1 VHDQDLE
8 VAKKLLG
15 GDAVAF
21 QQFFDG
27 YFPRLYRFILR
38 RTAGD
43 GDSARDIVQAALIK
57 GVRKL
62 DAYRGEA
69 SLYTWLCQIARRE
82 LLDQVAKAATERRRI
97 VRLEEDP
104 SVRATLESMDW
115 ATESDPDALLQRAD
129 VAELVHAALDYLPSK
144 YARLLE
150 LKYVQELPVD
160 DIAANM
166 GLTAISVQ
174 SLLARARSAFREACH
189 ALSDGLEDFGLA
201 ADTLSDRGPS
211 R

>member
-1 VHDQDLE
+1 VHDQDLQL
-8 VAKKLLG
+8 AQKLLG

-38 RTAGD
+38 RTEGD
-43 GDSARDIVQAALIK
+43 ADSARDIVQAALIK

-82 LLDQVAKAATERRRI
+82 LLDQVEKAATERRRI
-97 VRLEEDP
+97 VRMEEDP

-115 ATESDPDALLQRAD
+115 ATESDPDALLERAD
-129 VAELVHAALDYLPSK
+129 VAELVHAALDYLPMK

-160 DIAANM
+160 DIAARL
-166 GLTAISVQ
+166 GLTTISVQ

-189 ALSDGLEDFGLA
+189 ALSDRLEDFGLTD
-201 ADTLSDRGPS
+201 DTISDRGAS

>member
-1 VHDQDLE
+1 LHDQDREL
-8 VAKKLLG
+8 VKQLLD
-15 GDAVAF
+15 GDTSAF

-38 RTAGD
+38 RTMNDPEG
-43 GDSARDIVQAALIK
+43 ARDIVQSALIK

-69 SLYTWLCQIARRE
+69 SLFTWLCQIARRE
-82 LLDQVAKAATERRRI
+82 LLDQQAKAATERSRL
-97 VRLEEDP
+97 VRMEEDP

-115 ATESDPDALLQRAD
+115 VMDSDPDALLQRAD
-129 VAELVHAALDYLPSK
+129 LSQLVHAALDYLPGK

-150 LKYVQELPVD
+150 LKYVQELPVEE
-160 DIAANM
+160 IARRL
-166 GLTAISVQ
+166 GLTLISVQ

-189 ALSDGLEDFGLA
+189 ALSDELDDFGLK
-201 ADTLSDRGPS
+201 GPT